1 MDLAE
6 IMSQMPFCRHLGIEL
21 TAAANGHAEGHLEF
35 DDHHSSVPGGDVAH
49 GAVVH
54 GLADTVAGA
63 AVISLHHKPTPTID
77 IRFDHLA
84 PARGDLHAAADVR
97 KDGDTVA
104 VADVEITHESTLVA
118 TARGTFKTAGDADGS
133 AWSASQHLADDVDT
147 PAGDGDRTVYDE

>member
-1 MDLAE
+1 MDLATL
-6 IMSQMPFCRHLGIEL
+6 MSQMPYARHLGIEV
-21 TAAANGHAEGHLEF
+21 TAAEDGHAEGRLSF

-63 AVISLHHKPTPTID
+63 AVISLHHRPTPTVD

-84 PARGDLHAAADVR
+84 PARGNLHAEADVR

-104 VADVEITHESTLVA
+104 VADVTVTHDDTLVA
-118 TARGTFKTAGDADGS
+118 IAKGTFKTAGDADGS
-133 AWSASQHLADDVDT
+133 AWSASQ
-147 PAGDGDRTVYDE
+147 

>member
-6 IMSQMPFCRHLGIEL
+6 LMSQMPYCRHLGIEV
-21 TAAANGHAEGHLEF
+21 TAADDGHAEGRLPF
-35 DDHHSSVPGGDVAH
+35 DDHHSSIPGGDVAH

-54 GLADTVAGA
+54 GLADTIAGA
-63 AVISLHHKPTPTID
+63 AVISLHHRPTPTVD

-84 PARGDLHAAADVR
+84 PARGDLHAEADVR

-104 VADVEITHESTLVA
+104 VADVRVTHDDDLVA

-133 AWSASQHLADDVDT
+133 AWDASQALADDLD
-147 PAGDGDRTVYDE
+147 ADD